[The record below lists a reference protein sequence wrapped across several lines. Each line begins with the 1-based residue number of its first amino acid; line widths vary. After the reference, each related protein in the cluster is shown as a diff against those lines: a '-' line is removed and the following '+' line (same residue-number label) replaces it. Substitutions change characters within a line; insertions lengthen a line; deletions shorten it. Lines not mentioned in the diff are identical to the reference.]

1 MDNEKKSFLKREKKK
16 SIGALWPIM
25 KFLAP
30 YKKDSLLA
38 LVSITFSAVMVLL
51 LGVVLKEI
59 VDISIIKK
67 DMPLFQKSLAMVFG
81 VVLLLAIASYARYYL
96 VSWIGERVVADIR
109 KVVFQHVLG
118 LSPSYFETTSTGDV
132 LSRITTD
139 TTLLQTLLSTN
150 IPIAMR
156 NFLITLI
163 AGAML
168 MITSPKLTS
177 LVIIIVPII
186 LIFIFIFGSKVRKFS
201 KATQESIAHMNSY
214 VEETLNAVRTVQA
227 FNHESID
234 ESHFDTHQKVF
245 LKYGLKRIQARAML
259 STLVIFLVFSA
270 ITIVVWIGG
279 DQVNKGE
286 ISPGQ
291 LSAFVYYAI
300 VLAGGIN
307 SFIEVISD
315 IQRALGAADRIRDL
329 LATKSITKDP
339 RVPQPLPEPIM
350 GGVVFDNV
358 HFRYPT
364 LTENSALLD
373 FSFVVQPGQKIALV
387 GPSGCGKTT
396 VFQLLLR
403 FYDPTHGAIRFDGVD
418 LKDLSLHDLRRCIGF
433 VPQEPVVFTGNAYD
447 NIRYG
452 RPSAS
457 DEEIHAAADIALVSE
472 FVDKLP
478 NGFNT
483 PLGEKGIALSG
494 GQKQRIAIARAILRN
509 PALLLLDE
517 ATSALDVQS
526 ERLVQKAL
534 NRVMVGRTTI
544 MIAHRLSTILK
555 ADLIIVIDQ
564 GKIVS
569 VGKHDDLM
577 KEQGLYSRLATLQ
590 FSND

>member
-1 MDNEKKSFLKREKKK
+1 MENEKRKFFSGERNKSAK
-16 SIGALWPIM
+16 SLWPIM
-25 KFLAP
+25 KFLSP
-30 YKKDSLLA
+30 YKKDVFLSFLA
-38 LVSITFSAVMVLL
+38 ITFSAIVVLL
-51 LGVVLKEI
+51 LGIVFKDI
-59 VDISIIKK
+59 VDTSITTKN
-67 DMPLFQKSLAMVFG
+67 MALFHKSLAMILG
-81 VVLLLAIASYARYYL
+81 IVVLLAVSSYIRYYL
-96 VSWIGERVVADIR
+96 VSWIGERVVSDIR
-109 KVVFQHVLG
+109 KVLFQHVLG
-118 LSPSYFETTSTGDV
+118 LSPAYFETTSTGEV

-139 TTLLQTLLSTN
+139 TTLLQTLLSTS
-150 IPIAMR
+150 IPIALR
-156 NFLITLI
+156 NIMIVLFSAGMLFL
-163 AGAML
+163 
-168 MITSPKLTS
+168 TSPKLTS
-177 LVIIIVPII
+177 LIAIIVPII
-186 LIFIFIFGSKVRKFS
+186 LVFIFIFGRRVRKFS
-201 KATQESIAHMNSY
+201 RATQDSIAKMNSY
-214 VEETLNAVRTVQA
+214 VEETLSAVRTVQA

-234 ESHFDTHQKVF
+234 ESQFQGYQKMSLEF
-245 LKYGLKRIQARAML
+245 GLKRIQARAML
-259 STLVIFLVFSA
+259 STIVIFLIFAA
-270 ITIVVWIGG
+270 ITVVLWIGG
-279 DQVNKGE
+279 DQVAKGE
-286 ISPGQ
+286 ISAGE
-291 LSAFVYYAI
+291 LSSFVYYS
-300 VLAGGIN
+300 VFLAGGVN
-307 SFIEVISD
+307 SFIEVFSD
-315 IQRALGAADRIRDL
+315 IQRAIGASDRVRDL
-329 LATKSITKDP
+329 LATKTITKDP

-350 GGVVFDNV
+350 GGVIFDQV

-364 LTENSALLD
+364 LTENSALID

-403 FYDPTHGAIRFDGVD
+403 FYDPTHGSIRFDGVD

-433 VPQEPVVFTGNAYD
+433 VPQEPVIFTGNTYD

-457 DEEIHAAADIALVSE
+457 DEEIHAAADIALVTE

-555 ADLIIVIDQ
+555 ADMIVVIDQ
-564 GKIVS
+564 GKIVA

-577 KEQGLYSRLATLQ
+577 KEQGLYSKLATLQ